1 MQHHDAMNHTIAIAA
16 NHEKPTKHGNQHCH
30 WHSVTPACD
39 TNTARF
45 QWSTNISKVDTGSMR
60 SHSRPNCSLNPTDLQ
75 SELPLAASR
84 RYLALRGP
92 GTSVGSYRP
101 RSRAGPSMTQLTVW
115 MGGAVAACGRTSQL
129 AKPSHRRCT
138 HSHHRTSWEPLPLSR
153 LSVAPAF
160 PKNRRRMASP
170 GARVSSIRKRCYF
183 LSQVFVTSTSGTSAW
198 TFCFCMTSV
207 LRKRK
212 RFEG

>member
-16 NHEKPTKHGNQHCH
+16 NHEKPTKHGNQHCR

-101 RSRAGPSMTQLTVW
+101 RSRAGPSMAQLTVW

-138 HSHHRTSWEPLPLSR
+138 RSHHRTSWEPLPLSR

-160 PKNRRRMASP
+160 PKNRSRTKNQKVHAEVP
-170 GARVSSIRKRCYF
+170 GVLDTKTCDRK
-183 LSQVFVTSTSGTSAW
+183 
-198 TFCFCMTSV
+198 
-207 LRKRK
+207 
-212 RFEG
+212 